1 MSLQDVLIEFMQEVS
16 EARALGGR
24 LRDGRARPRRS
35 DPLATVVARI
45 CTGGRLHDGSG
56 YCSLDPG
63 HALDGASALEERPQ
77 VGGDVFEAAA

>member
-45 CTGGRLHDGSG
+45 CTGGRLRNGSG
-56 YCSLDPG
+56 DCSLDPG
-63 HALDGASALEERPQ
+63 HALDGASAWEVRLQ
-77 VGGDVFEAAA
+77 AGSDVLEAAA